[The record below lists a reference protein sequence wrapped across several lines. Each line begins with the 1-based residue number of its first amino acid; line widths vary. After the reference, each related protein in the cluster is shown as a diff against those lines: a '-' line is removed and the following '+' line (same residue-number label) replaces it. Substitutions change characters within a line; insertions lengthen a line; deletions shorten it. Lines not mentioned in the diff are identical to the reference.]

1 VTSSF
6 TTINSYAFADCRAFS
21 SVDLSAA
28 DSLRLIGGSA
38 FRLSGSLVN
47 LTLGAATPPVLVST
61 TALMLTANPTDPNA
75 LVIYVPQGS
84 VENYKAA
91 NNWAY
96 FADKIRAIAH

>member
-1 VTSSF
+1 
-6 TTINSYAFADCRAFS
+6 
-21 SVDLSAA
+21 
-28 DSLRLIGGSA
+28 
-38 FRLSGSLVN
+38 
-47 LTLGAATPPVLVST
+47 
-61 TALMLTANPTDPNA
+61 MLTANPTDPNA